1 MDDIKIKAQKL
12 IDANLILYKPI
23 AYQKHQEKQ
32 INDYWDINGKEVV
45 RRKLINLYID
55 INEERKLQSFIN
67 PIQSYLLEPLILE
80 TEKLI
85 SELNSI

>member
-1 MDDIKIKAQKL
+1 MDNIKIKAQKL
-12 IDANLILYKPI
+12 MNDNLIIHKPI
-23 AYQKHQEKQ
+23 AWQKHQEKQ

-45 RRKLINLYID
+45 RRKLINLYSD
-55 INEERKLQSFIN
+55 INEERKLQSCIN

-85 SELNSI
+85 SELKSI